1 MPEQNRNGQ
10 VTPCLRYRD
19 APAAIAWLVQVL
31 GFAEQL
37 VVPGE
42 GGRIAHAQL
51 VLGAGMVML
60 GSDQEDVYGFRAPGP
75 DGSGAALNC
84 FIITDID
91 AAYARAV
98 AAGEKALEGGII
110 DTPYGS
116 RAFTLRDPE
125 GHLWHLGTYDPWQQA

>member
-1 MPEQNRNGQ
+1 MSEQDRNGQ

-19 APAAIAWLVQVL
+19 APAAIAWLVRVL

-42 GGRIAHAQL
+42 DGGITHAQL
-51 VLGAGMVML
+51 VLGQGMVML
-60 GSDQEDVYGFRAPGP
+60 GSDREDIYGFRAPGP
-75 DGSGAALNC
+75 DGAGAALNC

-91 AAYARAV
+91 AAYARAG

-125 GHLWHLGTYDPWQQA
+125 GHLWHLGTYDPWKS